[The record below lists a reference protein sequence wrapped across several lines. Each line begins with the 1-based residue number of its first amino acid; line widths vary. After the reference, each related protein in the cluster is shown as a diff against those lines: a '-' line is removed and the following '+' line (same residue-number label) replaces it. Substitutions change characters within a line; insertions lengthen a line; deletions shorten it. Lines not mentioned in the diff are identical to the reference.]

1 MRIRWDIRR
10 EGRAW
15 TDEEFESRVELRPEK
30 LEVWDGKLLF
40 TEEERLALLGLLLEN
55 VGADAA
61 VRLGER
67 HVWVSAVLGGP
78 RSFLSDPMHRLM
90 LVLLALTP
98 VVLIGG
104 TWVVTRLPV
113 PRTIVVP
120 VLTSAVVAF
129 GVSALV
135 NAFLRD

>member
-1 MRIRWDIRR
+1 MRTRWDIRR

-15 TDEEFESRVELRPEK
+15 TDEEFESHVALRPEK
-30 LEVWDGKLLF
+30 LEVWEGKLLF

-61 VRLGER
+61 VRLGYR
-67 HVWVSAVLGGP
+67 HVWVSAALGEP

-90 LVLLALTP
+90 LLLLALTP
-98 VVLIGG
+98 VVVIGG
-104 TWVVTRLPV
+104 SWVMTLLPV
-113 PRTIVVP
+113 PRTTVLS
-120 VLTSAVVAF
+120 VLTSGVVAF
-129 GVSALV
+129 GVSAFI

>member
-1 MRIRWDIRR
+1 MDVRWDIRR

-15 TDEEFESRVELRPEK
+15 TEKEFRSRVDMRPEK

-61 VRLGER
+61 VRLGDPN
-67 HVWVSAVLGGP
+67 VWIGAALNRPRGFLGDP
-78 RSFLSDPMHRLM
+78 FNRVMLALLS
-90 LVLLALTP
+90 LTP

-104 TWVVTRLPV
+104 TWLLTVVPV
-113 PRTIVVP
+113 PRTTLLV
-120 VLTSAVVAF
+120 VLTSALVAL
-129 GVSALV
+129 GVSAFV

>member
-30 LEVWDGKLLF
+30 LEVWEGKLLF

-67 HVWVSAVLGGP
+67 HVWVSAALGEP
-78 RSFLSDPMHRLM
+78 RSFLSDPIHRVM
-90 LVLLALTP
+90 LLLLALTP
-98 VVLIGG
+98 VVLVGVS
-104 TWVVTRLPV
+104 WVLTRLPV
-113 PRTIVVP
+113 SRAAVLT
-120 VLTSAVVAF
+120 VLTSAMVAF
-129 GVSALV
+129 GVSAFV